1 MKVKCRT
8 VIMFLKFKNIKI
20 LTTANVLLLQFV
32 LIYIRYLLVAHT
44 IIINSLV
51 DLIRSKFLER
61 VKYCFK
67 EDTEST
73 GCPNLEEILD
83 EEFLLLFQIG
93 VLNALLQIARCR
105 FGCN

>member
-8 VIMFLKFKNIKI
+8 FIMFLKFKNIKI
-20 LTTANVLLLQFV
+20 LTTANLLLIQFV
-32 LIYIRYLLVAHT
+32 PIYIRYPLVANT

-51 DLIRSKFLER
+51 DLIRSKFLES

-73 GCPNLEEILD
+73 GCPNLGKFWMKNFSYYFKLE
-83 EEFLLLFQIG
+83 
-93 VLNALLQIARCR
+93 C
-105 FGCN
+105 